1 MVTIRFMPDADE
13 VAALR
18 EWLLPQKV
26 DGAQYMTLLE
36 MVNATSW
43 ELDIEVQGELVR
55 QGVLKRV
62 RCISGT

>member
-18 EWLLPQKV
+18 EWLPTQKV

-36 MVNATSW
+36 MVNAISW

-55 QGVLKRV
+55 HGVLKRV
-62 RCISGT
+62 RYSHGT